1 MNKDHRALMENQAS
15 LLENHVALLEEHR
28 ELLKQHV
35 TLQEEHLTLQEEH
48 IALLRERHAHWEELG
63 YVVEDDQEHEPSQAS
78 VIHAERSASHLRIVG
93 DGA

>member
-1 MNKDHRALMENQAS
+1 MNKDHRALMENQA
-15 LLENHVALLEEHR
+15 ALLEKHLALSEEHL
-28 ELLKQHV
+28 ELLKQHI
-35 TLQEEHLTLQEEH
+35 TLQEEH

-63 YVVEDDQEHEPSQAS
+63 YVVEYDQEHEPSQAS